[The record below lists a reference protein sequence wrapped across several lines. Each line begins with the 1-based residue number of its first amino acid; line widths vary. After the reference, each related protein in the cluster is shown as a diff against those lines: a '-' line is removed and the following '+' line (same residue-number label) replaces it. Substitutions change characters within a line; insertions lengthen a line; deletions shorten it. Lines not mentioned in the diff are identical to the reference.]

1 MAGLWELVERI
12 AADKLA
18 LLTQAERIA
27 VLGGHLGAGWSASED
42 MWLIHVLATQAAEE
56 GTLVAGAGVSSAVVI
71 FPVAVV
77 AALVWVALGSGY
89 YQARQ
94 IVRNEGAMSGFSQ
107 GFICGLLRWSYDATL
122 SHFTMPLIMIDV
134 WDEENNNIRVD
145 AYMDGLRKGFIAGNV
160 VRKPVAKELLEKL
173 RLLGKISQPSSAS
186 WTGNR
191 LVQRNYVID
200 LAGAARKHGLVKPDR

>member
-18 LLTQAERIA
+18 LLTQAERVA

-42 MWLIHVLATQAAEE
+42 MWLIHTLAIQAGEG
-56 GTLVAGAGVSSAVVI
+56 GTLVAGAAVSNVVVI
-71 FPVAVV
+71 FPVAVA

-94 IVRNEGAMSGFSQ
+94 IVRNESAMSGFSQ

-122 SHFTMPLIMIDV
+122 SHFRMPLIMIDV
-134 WDEENNNIRVD
+134 WDEDNNSVRVD

-160 VRKPVAKELLEKL
+160 VRKPITKELLEKL
-173 RLLGKISQPSSAS
+173 RMLGNIAQPSTAN
-186 WTGNR
+186 WQGNR
-191 LVQRNYVID
+191 LVQRNYVLE

>member
-1 MAGLWELVERI
+1 
-12 AADKLA
+12 
-18 LLTQAERIA
+18 
-27 VLGGHLGAGWSASED
+27 
-42 MWLIHVLATQAAEE
+42 MWLIHTLAIQAAEE
-56 GTLVAGAGVSSAVVI
+56 GTLVAGAAVSSVVVI
-71 FPVAVV
+71 FPVAVA

-94 IVRNEGAMSGFSQ
+94 IVRNESAMSGFSQ

-122 SHFTMPLIMIDV
+122 NHFRMPLIMIDV
-134 WDEENNNIRVD
+134 WDEDNNSIRVD
-145 AYMDGLRKGFIAGNV
+145 AYMDGLRKGFIAGNA
-160 VRKPVAKELLEKL
+160 VRKPVAKELQEKL